1 MHDCILFT
9 CFFSDTMILVICF
22 LLITPNVYMLQK
34 PSISNGGWLTY
45 PVDVPVQPGPCN
57 IDVRDTTLTQGLLLD
72 TSTRI

>member
-1 MHDCILFT
+1 ML
-9 CFFSDTMILVICF
+9 LVICL
-22 LLITPNVYMLQK
+22 LLISPYVYMLQK

-72 TSTRI
+72 IFARSYCVSKM